1 MLGIVTL
8 SLLYTVT
15 ILPDTVTIINF
26 VRNLSDLNEK
36 IAINLSF
43 TAI

>member
-15 ILPDTVTIINF
+15 IFAGYRHYNYF
-26 VRNLSDLNEK
+26 VRNSSDLKRK

>member
-15 ILPDTVTIINF
+15 IIDF
-26 VRNLSDLNEK
+26 VRNSSDLKRK

>member
-15 ILPDTVTIINF
+15 IFADTVTIINF
-26 VRNLSDLNEK
+26 VRNSSDLKRK

>member
-15 ILPDTVTIINF
+15 IFAGYRHYNF
-26 VRNLSDLNEK
+26 VRNSSDLKRK